1 MGIRGYYDTWG
12 MKSGTA
18 DVEFEK
24 YFGEAFRLQWR
35 GRLYRQNGAVFWS
48 DDYTGGDRPL
58 GPRGQYWTGDR
69 ELSPMTSALVGI
81 KAAYAISP
89 TKRRILGMMTNL
101 RFSASA
107 DMIQFNY
114 DEYTLGGSTISSAR
128 AFIFGL
134 SLSAIF

>member
-1 MGIRGYYDTWG
+1 
-12 MKSGTA
+12 
-18 DVEFEK
+18 
-24 YFGEAFRLQWR
+24 
-35 GRLYRQNGAVFWS
+35 
-48 DDYTGGDRPL
+48 
-58 GPRGQYWTGDR
+58 
-69 ELSPMTSALVGI
+69 MTSALVGI

-89 TKRRILGMMTNL
+89 TKGRILGLMTNL
-101 RFSASA
+101 KFSASA